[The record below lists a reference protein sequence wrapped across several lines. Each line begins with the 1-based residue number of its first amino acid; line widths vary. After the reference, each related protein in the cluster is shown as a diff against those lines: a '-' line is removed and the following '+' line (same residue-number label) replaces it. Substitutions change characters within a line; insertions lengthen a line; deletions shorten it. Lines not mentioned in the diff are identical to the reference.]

1 MLFKEELIEK
11 IIQRQKTQTRRPI
24 QQGEKLCLV
33 DGLKTVFT
41 ANGRVKWQVGRDY
54 AVQYGRGLP
63 TAIWE
68 PEHTKLMK
76 WSFYEE
82 LLQAHYPMNNLFEM
96 GYQHLRY
103 TITNI
108 RCEDVRNI
116 SKSDGLAEGF
126 DSDKF
131 GFWETWTDFYDTDT
145 NKIIQTT
152 EISQVRTVLKT
163 RPLNIYLAWAITFK
177 IKEASSC
184 H

>member
-11 IIQRQKTQTRRPI
+11 IVKREKTQTRRI
-24 QQGEKLCLV
+24 VHQGEKLCLV
-33 DGLKTVFT
+33 NGIKTVFT
-41 ANGRVKWQVGRDY
+41 PNGRIKWQVGRDY

-63 TAIWE
+63 TAIYE
-68 PEHTKLMK
+68 PERPKLMK
-76 WSFYEE
+76 WSFYKE
-82 LLQAHYPMNNLFEM
+82 LLEVKYPLDDLFKM

-126 DSDKF
+126 LSDKI
-131 GFWETWTDFYDTDT
+131 GFWEIWTELHDDRI

-152 EISQVRTVLKT
+152 EISQVRTILKA
-163 RPLNIYLAWAITFK
+163 RPLNIYLAWALTFK
-177 IKEASSC
+177 IKEA
-184 H
+184 